1 MINLI
6 NSASLFKLSIN
17 NGKYIPEFFFKINP
31 VNMMYHRIFKNQLVI
46 VFRVIILS
54 KKKETRIMKRIITP
68 LLFTF
73 LLFTFNNYSYAQ
85 SADEQKAWMDYMTP
99 GPVHEMI
106 AKSNGDWTEEITF
119 WMSPDAPPTKTTAT
133 ATNKMI
139 LGGRYQYS
147 SVSGDMMGM
156 PFEGVSILGYDNA
169 KKIFQSTWIDNFGT
183 GITNM
188 TGTWDQATNTVNFTG
203 TSLDPMTGNDI
214 DMRQTFKIIDDNNQ
228 IIEMFAT
235 MDGKEMKT
243 MEIKMTRK

>member
-1 MINLI
+1 ML
-6 NSASLFKLSIN
+6 
-17 NGKYIPEFFFKINP
+17 
-31 VNMMYHRIFKNQLVI
+31 YHLLFKNQLVI
-46 VFRVIILS
+46 IFIVIILF
-54 KKKETRIMKRIITP
+54 KKKETQTMKRIITP
-68 LLFTF
+68 LFLAIVLFTF
-73 LLFTFNNYSYAQ
+73 KNYSSAQ

-119 WMSPDAPPTKTTAT
+119 WMAPDAPPTKTTAN

-147 SVSGDMMGM
+147 SVTGDMMGM

-169 KKIFQSTWIDNFGT
+169 KKIFQSTWMDNFGT

-188 TGTWDQATNTVNFTG
+188 TGTWDEATNTVNFTG
-203 TSLDPMTGNDI
+203 TSLDPMTGK
-214 DMRQTFKIIDDNNQ
+214 DMNIRQTFKIIDDNNQ
-228 IIEMFAT
+228 IMEMYST
-235 MDGKEMKT
+235 TDGKEMKT

>member
-1 MINLI
+1 MKKLTQLFFALI
-6 NSASLFKLSIN
+6 FSISFSN
-17 NGKYIPEFFFKINP
+17 
-31 VNMMYHRIFKNQLVI
+31 
-46 VFRVIILS
+46 VF
-54 KKKETRIMKRIITP
+54 
-68 LLFTF
+68 
-73 LLFTFNNYSYAQ
+73 AQ
-85 SADEQKAWMDYMTP
+85 TQEEMKAWMDYMTP

-119 WMSPDAPPTKTTAT
+119 WMAPDAPPTKTTAT

-147 SVSGDMMGM
+147 SVTGDMMGM

-169 KKIFQSTWIDNFGT
+169 KKIFQSTWLDNFGT

-203 TSLDPMTGNDI
+203 TSMDPMTGK
-214 DMRQTFKIIDDNNQ
+214 DMNIRQTFKIIDDNNQ
-228 IIEMFAT
+228 IMEMFTT